1 MSKDKSKDKDKKKGK
16 PNPKESAI
24 VSCPPMSEKQL
35 TACKDDPDLDGTPA
49 RKVCDA
55 INQKSQS
62 DEMKELATSLLKTFN
77 PLSIFQ
83 AKAKSNQKI
92 VNELSTKMSTKDYTN
107 QYNECNQITTQTQ
120 SNVIIGPKPKCLDIL
135 SRTLSPDDY
144 KKTID
149 KMGISHITQQ
159 NIARAATSCKADLL
173 VKALTECTASID
185 NTALQKSLN
194 QASGAFSDAES
205 NQDICNNISINMS
218 ACKYLQQH
226 QCCAQQT
233 SQRQKNVLDAG
244 CPVGPVTDILQTNTA
259 DSTNSCILSSQASV
273 TTDMGA
279 TITNTV
285 SQSAENKAEGLTMGP
300 FILII
305 IVIIIILFVGP
316 VFAIYKGGQAILK
329 YLGPIVMLI
338 GGGFVAAYFFTGT
351 KEITKYNDPFILY
364 STSTKYLDQLQRSTF
379 KDAKERVK
387 QSDVLGY
394 DFFIDIGDDGKGKS
408 KAPPKPSEISDDQ
421 TGSVGYVTVMP
432 DTSSSRTSFDSKQM
446 ATVSFGKEIKNIQ
459 FLIIGIILIII
470 GLIITIAGLMAPKPP
485 IKDPKG
491 EIDLLDPKTRT
502 DKKDLAAEGIEMAKR
517 NSKVL

>member
-1 MSKDKSKDKDKKKGK
+1 MSKDKDKDKDKDKRKGN
-16 PNPKESAI
+16 PNPKNSAI

-35 TACKDDPDLDGTPA
+35 TACKDDPDLDGKPA
-49 RKVCDA
+49 REACNA
-55 INQKSQS
+55 INDKSS
-62 DEMKELATSLLKTFN
+62 SEATKELAEDLLASFN
-77 PLSIFQ
+77 PLSMFT

-120 SNVIIGPKPKCLDIL
+120 SNVIKGPSSKCMDIL

-159 NIARAATSCKADLL
+159 NIAKAATSCKADLL

-194 QASGAFSDAES
+194 SASGAFSNAQSD
-205 NQDICNNISINMS
+205 QDICNNISINMS

-244 CPVGPVTDILQTNTA
+244 CSPGPATDILQTNTA
-259 DSTNSCILSSQASV
+259 DSTNSCILSAQASI

-285 SQSAENKAEGLTMGP
+285 SQSAENKAVGLTMGP

-329 YLGPIVMLI
+329 YLGPIVVLI

-351 KEITKYNDPFILY
+351 KEITKYNDPFVLY

-379 KDAKERVK
+379 KDAKDRVK

-408 KAPPKPSEISDDQ
+408 KTLPDPRNISDDQ

-432 DTSSSRTSFDSKQM
+432 DTSSSRTSFDSEKM
-446 ATVSFGKEIKNIQ
+446 RTVSYGKEIKNIK
-459 FLIIGIILIII
+459 FLIVGIILIVIGVII
-470 GLIITIAGLMAPKPP
+470 FIVGLMAPKQP

-491 EIDLLDPKTRT
+491 LIKPKTNKPNAKG
-502 DKKDLAAEGIEMAKR
+502 DVEMNQVTKP
-517 NSKVL
+517 V